1 MKKDVTTVPTLKAI
15 NITITTLC
23 TVDAKTK
30 TKITLAKDTLK
41 GSKDGTTY
49 KFITTNACSEDE
61 DAEITIKVTHT
72 SSFLSVSKYAFVL
85 IDYSSFKYHNT
96 LIIKYFYNICY

>member
-30 TKITLAKDTLK
+30 TKITCSLAKDTLK

-96 LIIKYFYNICY
+96 LINKIFL